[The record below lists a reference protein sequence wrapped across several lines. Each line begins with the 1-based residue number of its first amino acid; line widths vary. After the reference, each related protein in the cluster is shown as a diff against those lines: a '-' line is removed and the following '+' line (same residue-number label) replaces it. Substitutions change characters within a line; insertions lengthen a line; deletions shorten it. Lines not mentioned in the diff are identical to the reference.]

1 MIMKSHKKISENYLE
16 RIPLLRSDICCK
28 EEDGVITLEIEN
40 KGLMNRIA
48 QKLFFKPAVS
58 YIHLD
63 KLGSFSVKSA
73 DGERDIIAIG
83 KLVSAEFGDEAEP
96 LYERLAKFF
105 QIMDSYGFVDWK

>member
-1 MIMKSHKKISENYLE
+1 MKNKNKISENYLE
-16 RIPLLRSDICCK
+16 KVPCLRPDISYK
-28 EEDGVITLEIEN
+28 DEEGIITLEIQN

-48 QKLFFKPAVS
+48 QKLFFKPAIS

-63 KLGSFSVKSA
+63 KLGSFSVKCA
-73 DGERDIIAIG
+73 DGKRDIIAIG
-83 KLVSAEFGDEAEP
+83 KLVSDEFGDGAEP